1 MSSQII
7 IRWKNGWIDR
17 LIIIDFTEK
26 HMGGGGREG
35 RNEMFRT
42 NFTLFF
48 ILHDV
53 YDIILIYVA
62 NDYYQIYIHIR

>member
-26 HMGGGGREG
+26 HMGVGGGG
-35 RNEMFRT
+35 RNEMFKT

>member
-1 MSSQII
+1 M
-7 IRWKNGWIDR
+7 GV
-17 LIIIDFTEK
+17 
-26 HMGGGGREG
+26 GGGGK
-35 RNEMFRT
+35 NEMFKT

-53 YDIILIYVA
+53 YDNILIYVA